1 MPQAKHREPP
11 DRLPAPS
18 HYFHSNHLEKIDC
31 RATASRSRPPAAGRR
46 AIGASAH
53 EARAVYSF
61 PERPRLNRED
71 ARCLGA
77 GGRRFARVARPCPP
91 SFAIAANTAS
101 AVSGTILLARV
112 PRARAQSDFDQI
124 DALESPDI
132 GCFPDA
138 RMPAA

>member
-1 MPQAKHREPP
+1 MP
-11 DRLPAPS
+11 D
-18 HYFHSNHLEKIDC
+18 
-31 RATASRSRPPAAGRR
+31 
-46 AIGASAH
+46 ASARAAAASH
-53 EARAVYSF
+53 ASHAPARHRS
-61 PERPRLNRED
+61 
-71 ARCLGA
+71 
-77 GGRRFARVARPCPP
+77 P

-112 PRARAQSDFDQI
+112 PRARAQSDLDQI